1 MVSMI
6 TNDDHEITNLKKA
19 IAAMEAQ
26 RATLGEEVV
35 EAGLA
40 SMRMKIA
47 ELEKRSTAPE
57 QERKLVTI
65 LFADV
70 VGSTRLSQHLEPDHI
85 LEIMDSGLKRLA
97 SPVEAYGGHVSRF
110 MGDGFQA
117 VFGTP
122 VAHEDDPARA
132 VRAGLQIIQEAQA
145 YAQELKHRWELPSF
159 QIRVG
164 INTGVVAI
172 GGQTEFEDTM
182 MGLTVNLAA
191 RLESAAPPDGV
202 LISLHTYKQ
211 VGALV
216 EAEKHPAI
224 HAKGFDEPVPV
235 FLVKAMSAHPEAKRA
250 LGAYDIS
257 SPLVGRD
264 EELKALAGALQRLKD
279 GHGGIVGIIA
289 EAGLGKSRLVEES
302 HRSISGDHYLWL
314 EGNTRIDGR
323 SITYWPFRE
332 ILRQQAGIS
341 EDDNEDQAW
350 EKLDRSVSELL
361 PDDKADILPYL
372 ASLLNLRIAEEYAER
387 VKYLDGD
394 AMRGHIFYAF
404 RQLFVRLS
412 QMYPVIL
419 VFEDL
424 HWMDEASTKLL
435 MHLLPLSQQV
445 PLLTIGTSR
454 PYRDSPVVSLWG
466 FVRRDL
472 PDCYLELRL
481 LPLSPGESSQ
491 MVEKLLQIESMSTR
505 GREMIIQKA
514 GGNPFYVEEVIRSLI
529 DNRAVEWN
537 AATGRWKATQHI
549 DLSYIPDT
557 IQGLIAARID
567 RLGNDIKR
575 VLRNAAVI
583 GQSFPYSVLRA
594 VASKVPNLDTRL
606 LELQQVEMIME
617 SRAKPELEFR
627 FKHAL
632 VQEVVYESIVLQ
644 KRKAL
649 HGRVGQAIEDL
660 YGDRLDEYYVLLAYH
675 YAQSEAWEKAQYYL
689 LKAGDQAGR
698 LAADAEALT
707 IYQQAIAAYVQA
719 FGDEWDTLQR
729 ANLDRKI
736 GEAYTRQGDI
746 DQALANFHRAMSLLD
761 APFPT
766 SPLQVRL
773 AIVGESL
780 RQTIQRL
787 VPRLFSKRGAS
798 IESAVV
804 DEEIYLYEDLG
815 WIYVFQNAE
824 RFILCMLKELNLSER
839 QKNPFGIAMASSG
852 FGIVFDLIPIYPLAQ
867 IYHRIAMRR
876 VEKTENPIAKGQ
888 VYFGLSVH
896 EFYQGDID
904 GAIESANR
912 SLEFYSKAGDLHLI
926 GQGKAALALGVFQK
940 GDLSQLAMISE
951 ELVRLGQESNV
962 PQSWGHG
969 LHFQGVVLRLQGKM
983 DQAIHIQKQ
992 AGQMAEK
999 VMDSQAQVLI
1009 RAELALCY
1017 LYSGLLAEAL
1027 ALLRELEDTKRGDNS
1042 LFPHAIGRVIYAQTT
1057 AYLTVAEGSSGA
1069 DREKWLREANRSC
1082 RESIKFIKSLPVYLS
1097 EALFF
1102 KGKYEWL
1109 RGKTDKARRYWHRSL
1124 AEAESLGMSY
1134 ALAMTHFEMGYR
1146 FGERE
1151 HLEKAGAIFSDIGAE
1166 YDAARTRKLLDRRG
1180 DGGAF

>member
-6 TNDDHEITNLKKA
+6 TNDEHEIANLKKA
-19 IAAMEAQ
+19 IAALQAQ

-35 EAGLA
+35 EAGLS
-40 SMRMKIA
+40 SMRLKIA
-47 ELEKRSTAPE
+47 ELEKRRTAIE

-70 VGSTRLSQHLEPDHI
+70 VGSTRLSQHLEPDQI

-97 SPVEAYGGHVSRF
+97 SPVETYGGHVARF
-110 MGDGFQA
+110 MGDGFKA

-122 VAHEDDPARA
+122 IAHEDDPARA
-132 VRAGLQIIQEAQA
+132 VRAGLQIIREAQT
-145 YAQELKHRWELPSF
+145 YAQELKHRWGLPSF

-202 LISLHTYKQ
+202 LISQHTYKQ
-211 VGALV
+211 VSALV
-216 EAEKHPAI
+216 DAEKQPAI

-235 FLVKAMSAHPEAKRA
+235 FLVKAMSAHSGAKQA

-264 EELKALAGALQRLKD
+264 EELKALTSALQRLKD
-279 GHGGIVGIIA
+279 GQGGIVGIIA

-302 HRSISGDHYLWL
+302 RRSISGDHYLWL

-323 SITYWPFRE
+323 SITYWPFRD
-332 ILRQQAGIS
+332 ILRQQLGIS
-341 EDDNEDQAW
+341 EDDNEDQRW
-350 EKLDRSVSELL
+350 EKLDRSVSELF
-361 PDDKADILPYL
+361 PYDKADILPYL
-372 ASLLNLRIAEEYAER
+372 ASILNLRMAEEYAEK
-387 VKYLDGD
+387 VKYLDSD
-394 AMRGHIFYAF
+394 AMRGQIFYAF

-412 QMYPVIL
+412 HRYPVIL

-424 HWMDEASTKLL
+424 HWMDESSTRLL
-435 MHLLPLSQQV
+435 IHLIPLSKQI

-454 PYRDSPVVSLWG
+454 PYRDSPAVSLLE
-466 FVRRDL
+466 FVRREL
-472 PDCYLELRL
+472 SDCYLELPL
-481 LPLSPGESSQ
+481 LPLSSGESGR

-505 GREMIIQKA
+505 VREIIIQKA
-514 GGNPFYVEEVIRSLI
+514 GGNPFFVEEVIRSLI
-529 DNRAVEWN
+529 DNKAVEWN
-537 AATGRWKATQHI
+537 AVAGRWKATKHI
-549 DLSYIPDT
+549 DLSHIPDT

-567 RLGNDIKR
+567 RLGDGVKR
-575 VLRNAAVI
+575 VLRIAAVI
-583 GQSFPYSVLRA
+583 GQSFPYSVLDA
-594 VASKVPNLDTRL
+594 VASKVPNLDARL

-617 SRAKPELEFR
+617 SRAKPELEYR

-675 YAQSEAWEKAQYYL
+675 YTQSESWEKAQYYL

-707 IYQQAIAAYVQA
+707 IYQQAIAAYAQA

-746 DQALANFHRAMSLLD
+746 DQALANFHRALPLLD

-773 AIVGESL
+773 AIVDQSL
-780 RQTIQRL
+780 RQTIHRL
-787 VPRLFSKRGAS
+787 FPRLFSGRGAS
-798 IESAVV
+798 IETAVV
-804 DEEIYLYEDLG
+804 DEQIYIYEDLG
-815 WIYVFQNAE
+815 WIYAYQNAE
-824 RFILCMLKELNLSER
+824 RFFLCVLKELNLSER
-839 QKNPFGIAMASSG
+839 QKNQFGIAMASSSL
-852 FGIVFDLIPIYPLAQ
+852 GIVFDFIPVYPLAR
-867 IYHRIAMRR
+867 IYHRIAMQW
-876 VEKTENPIAKGQ
+876 VEKTKNPIAKGQ
-888 VYFGLSVH
+888 VYLGLSFH

-904 GAIESANR
+904 GSIESASR
-912 SLEFYSKAGDLHLI
+912 SLEFYSKTGDIHLI
-926 GQGKAALALGVFQK
+926 GQGKAALALGVLQK
-940 GDLSQLAMISE
+940 GDLSQLAMIGE

-962 PQSWGHG
+962 AQSWSHG
-969 LHFQGVVLRLQGKM
+969 LHFQGIILRLQGKIE
-983 DQAIHIQKQ
+983 QAIHIQKQ
-992 AGQMAEK
+992 ASQMAEK
-999 VMDSQAQVLI
+999 VMDFQIQALI
-1009 RAELALCY
+1009 SAELALCY

-1027 ALLRELEDTKRGDNS
+1027 PLLRVLEDNKRGDNS
-1042 LFPHAIGRVIYAQTT
+1042 LIPQAIVRIIYAQLTV
-1057 AYLTVAEGSSGA
+1057 YLTVAEGSSGA
-1069 DREKWLREANRSC
+1069 DRDKWLRESNRVC
-1082 RESIKFIKSLPVYLS
+1082 RELTKSTKSFPVYLS

-1109 RGKTDKARRYWHRSL
+1109 RGKTDKARKYWHSSL
-1124 AEAESLGMSY
+1124 AEAETLGMSY
-1134 ALAMTHFEMGYR
+1134 DLGMTHLELGYR
-1146 FGERE
+1146 FGDLE
-1151 HLEKAGAIFSDIGAE
+1151 HLEKAETKFSEIGAE
-1166 YDAARTRKLLDRRG
+1166 YDAARTRKLLETV
-1180 DGGAF
+1180 

>member
-1 MVSMI
+1 MI
-6 TNDDHEITNLKKA
+6 TNDDREIDNLKKA

-35 EAGLA
+35 EAGLS

-47 ELEKRSTAPE
+47 ELEKRRTAPE

-70 VGSTRLSQHLEPDHI
+70 VGSTHLSQHLEPDHI

-110 MGDGFQA
+110 MGDGFKA

-145 YAQELKHRWELPSF
+145 YEQELKHRWGLPSF

-211 VGALV
+211 VSSLV
-216 EAEKHPAI
+216 DAEKQPAI

-235 FLVKAMSAHPEAKRA
+235 FLVKAMSAHPGAKRA

-264 EELKALAGALQRLKD
+264 GELKALTGALQRLKD
-279 GHGGIVGIIA
+279 GQGGIVGIIA
-289 EAGLGKSRLVEES
+289 EAGLGKSRLVEEC
-302 HRSISGDHYLWL
+302 HRSISGDRYLWL
-314 EGNTRIDGR
+314 QGNTRIDGR

-332 ILRQQAGIS
+332 ILRQLAGIS
-341 EDDNEDQAW
+341 EDNNEDQAW
-350 EKLDRSVSELL
+350 EKLDRSISELL
-361 PDDKADILPYL
+361 PKDKADILPYL
-372 ASLLNLRIAEEYAER
+372 ASLLNLKMAEEYAER
-387 VKYLDGD
+387 VKYLDSD
-394 AMRGHIFYAF
+394 AMRGQIFYAF

-412 QMYPVIL
+412 HTYPVIL

-424 HWMDEASTKLL
+424 HWMDESSTRLL
-435 MHLLPLSQQV
+435 MHLIPLSKQV

-454 PYRDSPVVSLWG
+454 PYRDSPAVSLQE
-466 FVRRDL
+466 FVRQEL
-472 PDCYLELRL
+472 SDCYMELRL
-481 LPLSPGESSQ
+481 LPLSSGESSQ
-491 MVEKLLQIESMSTR
+491 MLEKLLQIESMSTR
-505 GREMIIQKA
+505 VREMIIQKA
-514 GGNPFYVEEVIRSLI
+514 DGNPFYVEEVIRSLI

-537 AATGRWKATQHI
+537 DAAGRWKVAQHI
-549 DLSYIPDT
+549 DLSHIPDT

-567 RLGNDIKR
+567 RLGDDVKR
-575 VLRNAAVI
+575 VLRIAAVI

-594 VASKVPNLDTRL
+594 VASKVSDLDTRL

-649 HGRVGQAIEDL
+649 HGRVGQAIEDQ

-707 IYQQAIAAYVQA
+707 IYQQAIAAYEQA
-719 FGDEWDTLQR
+719 FGDRWDTLQR

-746 DQALANFHRAMSLLD
+746 EQALANFYQALTHLD
-761 APFPT
+761 APFST
-766 SPLQVRL
+766 SPLQIRL
-773 AIVGESL
+773 SIVGESL
-780 RQTIQRL
+780 RQIIHRL
-787 VPRLFSKRGAS
+787 FPRLFYGRGTG
-798 IESAVV
+798 IETAVV

-815 WIYVFQNAE
+815 WIYVYQNVE
-824 RFILCMLKELNLSER
+824 RFFLCVLKELNLSER
-839 QKNPFGIAMASSG
+839 QRNQFGIAMASSSL
-852 FGIVFDLIPIYPLAQ
+852 GIILDLIPIYPLAR
-867 IYHRIAMRR
+867 IYHRIAMQW
-876 VEKTENPIAKGQ
+876 VEKTNNPIAKGQ
-888 VYFGLSVH
+888 VYFGLSFH

-904 GAIESANR
+904 GSIESTNR
-912 SLEFYSKAGDLHLI
+912 SLEFYSKAGDIRLT
-926 GQGKAALALGVFQK
+926 GQVKAVFALGIFQK
-940 GDLSQLAMISE
+940 GDLSQLAMIGE
-951 ELVRLGQESNV
+951 ELIRLGQESNV
-962 PQSWGHG
+962 AVSWCHG
-969 LHFQGVVLRLQGKM
+969 LHFQGMILRLQGKM

-992 AGQMAEK
+992 ASQMAEK
-999 VMDSQAQVLI
+999 IMDFQSQVLT
-1009 RAELALCY
+1009 RAELVLCY
-1017 LYSGLLAEAL
+1017 LYKGLLAEAL
-1027 ALLRELEDTKRGDNS
+1027 PLLTELEDCKRGYNF
-1042 LFPHAIGRVIYAQTT
+1042 LLPHVIIRIIYAQMT
-1057 AYLTVAEGSSGA
+1057 AYLTAAEGSSGA
-1069 DREKWLREANRSC
+1069 DRDKWLRESNRVC
-1082 RESIKFIKSLPVYLS
+1082 GELTKFSKSFPVYLS

-1109 RGKTDKARRYWHRSL
+1109 WGKTDKARRNWHSSL

-1134 ALAMTHFEMGYR
+1134 DLAMTHFELGYR
-1146 FGERE
+1146 FGDRE

-1166 YDAARTRKLLDRRG
+1166 YDAARTRKLLETV
-1180 DGGAF
+1180 